1 MIAKYFILYT
11 KLSLTYKISAISL
24 SEKSTIS
31 VVLKSYPRHC
41 TRHKKTK
48 NVRMPWQEKI
58 N

>member
-41 TRHKKTK
+41 TRPQK
-48 NVRMPWQEKI
+48 NQECSNAVARK

>member
-41 TRHKKTK
+41 TRSQK
-48 NVRMPWQEKI
+48 NQECSNAVARK